1 MSAAAVLA
9 WRRLSRLLGIR
20 SFRDGDPL
28 DCSPRTSRPEV
39 TPLVALDRSGHL
51 AKQSLD
57 VVHTLVSRL
66 QPLCCLQVASL
77 RHGHPLS
84 GRAGAPAYYPTVRMQ
99 RKRFHDAV
107 DVRRFPHGRD
117 DVVELDDLVV
127 GRMTYE
133 PGWPWSTD
141 IKPIAGTE
149 WCTYH
154 HLGVSLSGRVRVETP
169 DGTELE
175 IGPGDVFE
183 IPPGHDAWVV
193 GDEPWVSVDFEAMRS
208 FGRGVDVRDNRSLAT
223 ILFTDIVDST
233 AVANRIGDA
242 RWKELVAQHNE
253 QAQAAV
259 DRHRGRVV
267 KWTGDGMLAVFDGAE
282 RAARCALLHSRCTA
296 APRPFW

>member
-1 MSAAAVLA
+1 
-9 WRRLSRLLGIR
+9 
-20 SFRDGDPL
+20 
-28 DCSPRTSRPEV
+28 
-39 TPLVALDRSGHL
+39 
-51 AKQSLD
+51 
-57 VVHTLVSRL
+57 
-66 QPLCCLQVASL
+66 
-77 RHGHPLS
+77 
-84 GRAGAPAYYPTVRMQ
+84 MQ

-107 DVRRFPHGRD
+107 DVRRFPHGRI
-117 DVVELDDLVV
+117 DVVELDDVVV
-127 GRMTYE
+127 GKMTYE
-133 PGWPWSTD
+133 PGWRWSTD

-154 HLGVSLSGRVRVETP
+154 HLGVTLSGRLRVETP

-208 FGRGVDVRDNRSLAT
+208 YGRGVDVRDNRSLAT

-233 AVANRIGDA
+233 AVAHRIGDG

-282 RAARCALLHSRCTA
+282 RAARCAVLLRSKVDGLGLELRQAIHSGEVDISAGDVRGLAVHA
-296 APRPFW
+296 AARILALGRPNEILASGTVRDLLDGSSFQFEDRGVHELKGLSGARPVFAVTG